1 MKHNSK
7 SIACVPEL
15 EDPSLFVQ
23 HLAKTTSWIAAKP
36 KGKRL
41 LQSEQQQQFLK
52 KKIRLQAFIT
62 RVIKSLI
69 KHEFLST
76 QKGHA
81 SCSSFWNV
89 CRFGTFPSIKDIYFD
104 LCERAWTWHCFHYQL
119 CILETT
125 REHVKSKKIHWL
137 LQHLPSCLPYTVRND
152 QFLNSL
158 YWERIESF
166 L

>member
-1 MKHNSK
+1 MCTWVRRSFIICPASCKDNKLDCSK
-7 SIACVPEL
+7 AQRQE
-15 EDPSLFVQ
+15 
-23 HLAKTTSWIAAKP
+23 IAAE
-36 KGKRL
+36 RTAAAV
-41 LQSEQQQQFLK
+41 LK
-52 KKIRLQAFIT
+52 KKNRLQAFIT
-62 RVIKSLI
+62 WVIKSLI

-104 LCERAWTWHCFHYQL
+104 LCERAWTRHCFHYQL

-158 YWERIESF
+158 YWERIES
-166 L
+166 LL